1 LIAEK
6 ANLSYDIFNIGRGVI
21 DYQDK
26 KKNWNRLFICHK
38 SVTFES
44 DLYPIVDNPE
54 LDQSTP
60 IRMDYNT
67 SLPKMIISEYGRNI
81 QKMIDFAI
89 TVPDREE
96 RNKVA
101 RAIID
106 VMGQL
111 NPHLRDVTD
120 FKHKLWDHIFII
132 SEFKL
137 DVDSPYPKPT
147 AETFQTKPDRVLYPS
162 NDIRYKHYGK
172 TVERIIAKAREYPEG
187 EEKNVLVEQIAN
199 LMKRSYLNWNRDSV
213 NDEVILKQLEELSK
227 GELKLADASAL
238 RSTQTFVPRGAP
250 ANQHRDKKKQQN
262 NNGGKSNNGGG
273 FRHNNNN
280 NQKFKRKF

>member
-1 LIAEK
+1 ME
-6 ANLSYDIFNIGRGVI
+6 
-21 DYQDK
+21 
-26 KKNWNRLFICHK
+26 
-38 SVTFES
+38 
-44 DLYPIVDNPE
+44 
-54 LDQSTP
+54 
-60 IRMDYNT
+60 YNT
-67 SLPKMIISEYGRNI
+67 SLPKMIIPEYGRNI

-89 TVPDREE
+89 TVKDKEE

-147 AETFQTKPDRVLYPS
+147 AETFQTKPERVLYPS

-172 TVERIIAKAREYPEG
+172 TVERIIAKAKEYPDG
-187 EEKNVLVEQIAN
+187 DEKNALVEQIAN
-199 LMKRSYLNWNRDSV
+199 LMKRSYLSWNRDSV
-213 NDEVILKQLEELSK
+213 NDEVILKQLDELSK
-227 GELKLADASAL
+227 GQLKLADPSAL
-238 RSTQTFVPRGAP
+238 RSTQTFVPRTP
-250 ANQHRDKKKQQN
+250 ATNNRERDKKKS
-262 NNGGKSNNGGG
+262 NGGKSNG
-273 FRHNNNN
+273 FRQNNNN
-280 NQKFKRKF
+280 PKFKRKF

>member
-1 LIAEK
+1 
-6 ANLSYDIFNIGRGVI
+6 
-21 DYQDK
+21 
-26 KKNWNRLFICHK
+26 
-38 SVTFES
+38 
-44 DLYPIVDNPE
+44 
-54 LDQSTP
+54 
-60 IRMDYNT
+60 MDYNT
-67 SLPKMIISEYGRNI
+67 SLPKMIIPEYGRNI

-89 TVPDREE
+89 TVQDREE

-172 TVERIIAKAREYPEG
+172 TVERIIAKAREYPDG
-187 EEKNVLVEQIAN
+187 EEKNVLTEQIAN

-227 GELKLADASAL
+227 GELKPDASAL
-238 RSTQTFVPRGAP
+238 RSTQTFVPRGTP

>member
-1 LIAEK
+1 
-6 ANLSYDIFNIGRGVI
+6 
-21 DYQDK
+21 
-26 KKNWNRLFICHK
+26 
-38 SVTFES
+38 
-44 DLYPIVDNPE
+44 
-54 LDQSTP
+54 
-60 IRMDYNT
+60 MDYNT
-67 SLPKMIISEYGRNI
+67 SLPKMIIPEYGRNI

-89 TVPDREE
+89 TVQDREE

-187 EEKNVLVEQIAN
+187 EEKNVLTEQIAN

-213 NDEVILKQLEELSK
+213 NDEVILKQLEELSR
-227 GELKLADASAL
+227 GELRLDPSAL

-250 ANQHRDKKKQQN
+250 ANQQRDKKKQN

-280 NQKFKRKF
+280 NNQKFKRKF